1 MSKSF
6 ENAEEKR
13 IYGLQSTEFL
23 FLNDN
28 NHLGVLDGG
37 DSPGSQDQF
46 LPRLLQVDD
55 VDAVGLLL
63 EDVLLHGGLT
73 VVGADVGARRKHL
86 RHVVLLEGQGRDPA
100 GHPAAAR
107 CLKGGSRWDDGKTSR
122 CESCY
127 LLQLAFEAFLVG
139 TKQRA
144 ENEGSNEK
152 ARTQHADACL

>member
-1 MSKSF
+1 MLSMSKSF

-63 EDVLLHGGLT
+63 EDVLLHRGLA
-73 VVGADVGARRKHL
+73 VVRADVGGRSQHL
-86 RHVVLLEGQGRDPA
+86 GDVILLEIINKD
-100 GHPAAAR
+100 
-107 CLKGGSRWDDGKTSR
+107 S
-122 CESCY
+122 
-127 LLQLAFEAFLVG
+127 F
-139 TKQRA
+139 
-144 ENEGSNEK
+144 
-152 ARTQHADACL
+152 